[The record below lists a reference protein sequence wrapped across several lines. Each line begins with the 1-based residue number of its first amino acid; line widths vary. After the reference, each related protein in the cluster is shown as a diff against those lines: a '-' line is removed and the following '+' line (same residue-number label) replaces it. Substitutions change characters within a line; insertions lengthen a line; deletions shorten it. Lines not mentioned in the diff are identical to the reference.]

1 MKKPCFRAY
10 VISKFRNTFKTSNK
24 KGIIEDAGIKYRD
37 IGSVHT
43 LFVHALYGLIAFVTL
58 INVEY
63 TIWGLIAVGLI
74 FYISLIYLRYFWTR
88 FEQLDEDGMSIDHN
102 LFLTEKKQNIGQ
114 KGTLR
119 INEYSKGKRILLV
132 VEAVFVLA
140 AVVCVF
146 VLTRYS
152 DGQKVIHVCDY
163 METTASAYQTARD
176 YVDDQLPDAELV
188 YHELRVYPTGNV
200 HDFIFR
206 NPKQGFFFNS
216 PIDSIML
223 TCNDNEAKV
232 YYWGDFKM
240 EPISEPPSEIDM
252 ERILDVVANTMEMD
266 QSKVEVFAVSTSVL
280 FNKEQSSL
288 FTDEDTWLV
297 KVSVDQQSYNFIV
310 HLSEGTAIPF
320 ERE

>member
-10 VISKFRNTFKTSNK
+10 VISKFGNTFKTSSK
-24 KGIIEDAGIKYRD
+24 KGIIEDTGIKYRD
-37 IGSVHT
+37 IGSEHT
-43 LFVHALYGLIAFVTL
+43 LLVNALYGLIAFVTL
-58 INVEY
+58 INVIY
-63 TIWGLIAVGLI
+63 YLGIGRGRLDYLYLTDIFAVFLDP
-74 FYISLIYLRYFWTR
+74 

-140 AVVCVF
+140 AAVCVF

-152 DGQKVIHVCDY
+152 DGQKVIQVCDC

-176 YVDDQLPDAELV
+176 YVDDQLPAAELV

-206 NPKQGFFFNS
+206 NPKLGFFFNS
-216 PIDSIML
+216 PIDSIMM
-223 TCNDNEAKV
+223 TCNDNKAKV

-252 ERILDVVANTMEMD
+252 EQIQDIVANTMEMD
-266 QSKVEVFAVSTSVL
+266 QSKVEVFNVATSDL

-288 FTDEDTWLV
+288 FADEDTWLV

-310 HLSEGTAIPF
+310 HLSEGAAIPF